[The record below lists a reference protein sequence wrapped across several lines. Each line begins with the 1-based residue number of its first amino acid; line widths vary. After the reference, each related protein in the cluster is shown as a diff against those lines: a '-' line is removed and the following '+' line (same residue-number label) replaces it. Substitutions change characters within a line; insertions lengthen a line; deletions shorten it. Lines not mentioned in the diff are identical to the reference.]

1 MTKYNVI
8 YGNAHQTVH
17 SHIQDGNR
25 NIRATQ
31 IGVVSRG
38 LGCAGFNNPGIF
50 GSVKKIYPWIKKVI
64 EKEMKPKDFCLLKPS
79 KRLGKSF

>member
-1 MTKYNVI
+1 MKDKNLCTQVGRRKV
-8 YGNAHQTVH
+8 
-17 SHIQDGNR
+17 
-25 NIRATQ
+25 RATQ

-50 GSVKKIYPWIKKVI
+50 GSVKKILPWIKKVV
-64 EKEMKPKDFCLLKPS
+64 EKEMKPKNYCLLNKA